1 MEKME
6 KILVN
11 YVCPS
16 LELICDEIEWEE
28 IPSAL
33 DKFEIFCKS
42 LDDIPECEQT
52 EFLADIIIDSFI
64 EQASPIL
71 FIYGSSSPKIIKE
84 ADKLLLLFQMLL

>member
-1 MEKME
+1 MENVE

-16 LELICDEIEWEE
+16 LELICDDIEWEE

-33 DKFEIFCKS
+33 DKFEMFCKS

-52 EFLADIIIDSFI
+52 EYLADLIIDSFTN
-64 EQASPIL
+64 
-71 FIYGSSSPKIIKE
+71 
-84 ADKLLLLFQMLL
+84 

>member
-1 MEKME
+1 ME

-33 DKFEIFCKS
+33 DKFDMFCKS

-52 EFLADIIIDSFI
+52 EYLADIIYNS
-64 EQASPIL
+64 L
-71 FIYGSSSPKIIKE
+71 FE
-84 ADKLLLLFQMLL
+84 